1 MNLQI
6 SSRNGSDIIANY
18 NCGEC
23 IYFSMQERIGIIYGD
38 TTSTSFNFASNR
50 QVNRLDYVYV
60 IHEGRKVLAQVREVR
75 RISKLSFEKVF
86 VEDTREEEEK
96 ISAAADVIGYNGRNG
111 LCVPRTPFKQGDDV
125 YKADEEIVRD
135 VLGLGKKGAYI
146 GLLKDMNIKVYLD
159 INTLLQKHV
168 SVLAKSGSGKSYAM
182 GVIVEELI
190 DHGVPVV
197 VIDPHGEYSSMIH
210 PNLDEK
216 EIEMMKR
223 FDVKPKGYGSN
234 IVQYSPGNDANRES
248 IPLRLDEINLELGD
262 LMDVMS
268 SKVTGV
274 QKGILYQAI
283 KEVRERKRIYL
294 LEDIIDELK
303 RAKSS
308 AKWNLIPQLEEL
320 NDMGLFSADP
330 TPIDELVCRGK
341 CSIINFRGIP
351 PHIQDV
357 VVSHLLTKLFE
368 ERKKNSIPPF
378 MVVIEESHRYCPERG
393 QGGAISS
400 EIIRTVASEGRKFGM
415 GLAIVSQRPA
425 RVEKNVVSQ
434 CNTQI
439 ILKTTNPNDVKAI
452 VASVEGLTAG
462 AADEIQRLP
471 IGMAIVSGIP
481 INAPLF
487 VEIRVRKSSHGG
499 KAAKVVDEEKRA
511 ERRFPFRFGRQ

>member
-1 MNLQI
+1 
-6 SSRNGSDIIANY
+6 
-18 NCGEC
+18 
-23 IYFSMQERIGIIYGD
+23 MQERIGIIYGD
-38 TTSTSFNFASNR
+38 TTSTAFAFASNK
-50 QVNRLDYVYV
+50 QINRLDYVYV
-60 IHEGRKVLAQVREVR
+60 VHEGKKVLAQIREVR

-86 VEDTREEEEK
+86 LEEIREEDEK
-96 ISAAADVIGYNGRNG
+96 ISAAADVIGYSGRNG
-111 LCVPRTPFKQGDDV
+111 LCVPRTPFKQGDYV
-125 YKADEEIVRD
+125 YKADEEIVRE

-146 GLLKDMNIKVYLD
+146 GLLKDMDIKVYLD

-197 VIDPHGEYSSMIH
+197 IIDPHGEYPSMIH
-210 PNLDEK
+210 PNLDKK

-223 FDVKPKGYGSN
+223 FEVRPKGYGGN
-234 IVQYSPGNDANRES
+234 IVQYSPGNES
-248 IPLRLDEINLELGD
+248 NPDCIPLHLDEINLELND

-268 SKVTGV
+268 SKITGV

-283 KEVRERKRIYL
+283 KEVKERKRIYL
-294 LEDIIDELK
+294 LEDIIEELK

-320 NDMGLFSADP
+320 NDMGLFSADS
-330 TPIDELVCRGK
+330 TPIDELVQKGK

-378 MVVIEESHRYCPERG
+378 VVVIEESHRYCPERG

-400 EIIRTVASEGRKFGM
+400 EIIRTIASEGRKFGM

-452 VASVEGLTAG
+452 VASVEGLTQG

-471 IGMAIVSGIP
+471 IGMAIVSGLP

-487 VEIRVRKSSHGG
+487 VEVRVRKSSHGG
-499 KAAKVVDEEKRA
+499 RAAKVVDEEKRTEQKV
-511 ERRFPFRFGRQ
+511 ERKFSFKFGRQ

>member
-1 MNLQI
+1 M
-6 SSRNGSDIIANY
+6 
-18 NCGEC
+18 EKC
-23 IYFSMQERIGIIYGD
+23 IYFSMQERIGRIYGD
-38 TTSTSFNFASNR
+38 TTSTAFTFASSR
-50 QVNRLDYVYV
+50 QIKRLDYVYV
-60 IHEGRKVLAQVREVR
+60 VHEGKKILAQIREVK

-86 VEDTREEEEK
+86 LEESREEEEK
-96 ISAAADVIGYNGRNG
+96 ISASADVIGYKAGKG
-111 LCVPRTPFKQGDDV
+111 LYVPRTPFKQGDEV
-125 YKADEEIVRD
+125 YMAGEGIIRD
-135 VLGLGKKGAYI
+135 VMGLREDGAYV
-146 GLLKDMNIKVYLD
+146 GLLKDLDIKVYLD

-168 SVLAKSGSGKSYAM
+168 SILAKSGSGKSYAM

-190 DHGVPVV
+190 ENDVPVV
-197 VIDPHGEYSSMIH
+197 IIDPHGEYSSLIH
-210 PNLDEK
+210 PNLDKNEL
-216 EIEMMKR
+216 ETMKR
-223 FDVKPKGYGSN
+223 FDVKPRGYGKN
-234 IVQYSPGNDANRES
+234 VVQYSPGNETNPDS
-248 IPLRLDEINLELGD
+248 IPLYLDEINLEMND
-262 LMDVMS
+262 LLDVMP

-283 KEVRERKRIYL
+283 KEVKERKRIYL

-320 NDMGLFSADP
+320 NDMGLFSADA
-330 TPIDELVCRGK
+330 TPIDALVRKGK
-341 CSIINFRGIP
+341 CSIINLRGIP
-351 PHIQDV
+351 PRIQDV
-357 VVSHLLTKLFE
+357 VVSHTLTKLFD

-452 VASVEGLTAG
+452 VASVEGLTQG

-471 IGMAIVSGIP
+471 IGMAIVSGLP

-487 VEIRVRKSSHGG
+487 VEIRVRRSSHGG
-499 KAAKVVDEEKRA
+499 KATKVIDDEPARK
-511 ERRFPFRFGRQ
+511 FSFRFGR